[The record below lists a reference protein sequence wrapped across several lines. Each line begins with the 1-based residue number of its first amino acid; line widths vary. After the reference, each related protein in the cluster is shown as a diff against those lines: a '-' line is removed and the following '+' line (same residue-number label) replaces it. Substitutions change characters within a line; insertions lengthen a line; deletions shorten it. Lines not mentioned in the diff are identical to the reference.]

1 MRSKSNN
8 FAKIQEALD
17 WNRMS
22 YHETKRG
29 GVEHEKKDRCSKSSQ
44 LQFSICDKL
53 QGELMF
59 SKEKALLGIGLRAQ
73 FEICTPVETSS

>member
-1 MRSKSNN
+1 M
-8 FAKIQEALD
+8 F
-17 WNRMS
+17 

-29 GVEHEKKDRCSKSSQ
+29 GVEHEKKDTFSKSSQ

-59 SKEKALLGIGLRAQ
+59 SKEKGLLGFGFRAQ
-73 FEICTPVETSS
+73 FEICTPVETNS